1 MEVLLPCT
9 SYGLRV
15 CVDEPLSLHWE
26 AGPCAKAA
34 LTCSRL
40 LDLLAGRMEEVG
52 LGGGRGWY
60 WGGGGLPEYINGG
73 GDEGAWGRA

>member
-1 MEVLLPCT
+1 M
-9 SYGLRV
+9 
-15 CVDEPLSLHWE
+15 DEPLSLHWE